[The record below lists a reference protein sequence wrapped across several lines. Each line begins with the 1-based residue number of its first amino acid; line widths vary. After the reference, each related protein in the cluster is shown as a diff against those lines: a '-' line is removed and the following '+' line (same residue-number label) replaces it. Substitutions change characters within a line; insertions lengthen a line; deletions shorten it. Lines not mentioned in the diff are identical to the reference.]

1 MRTGAVA
8 STSEDELRH
17 LVERVPQGWTSA
29 AYDGRR
35 WGLSRRDRA
44 GGQVVA
50 VVAEE
55 LGGRGVV
62 SANVYRT
69 SRGELLK
76 PCEMPAATVLAFL
89 RGWRRS

>member
-1 MRTGAVA
+1 MA
-8 STSEDELRH
+8 STADELCH
-17 LVERVPQGWTSA
+17 LVARVPQGWTSA
-29 AYDGRR
+29 TYDGRR

-44 GGQVVA
+44 GGRVIA
-50 VVAEE
+50 VFAEE
-55 LGGRGVV
+55 LGGRRIV

-69 SRGELLK
+69 CRGELLK